1 MKQYSNSILQL
12 SIFVGSLFCL
22 LFVVNAE
29 LSPFYNYRISTKD
42 NVVATGQR
50 QQQQQR
56 RRGLVAAKQVGGVSR
71 QQLNKQIEEAEA
83 EEEYEYGEY
92 YDDEYDEELTDND
105 DDDEIEEEEEEETDN
120 ETAVEQRQNLR
131 KTLLSRD
138 SSSDEAD
145 VLSTKTQRERELGKY
160 GYKYYDGYTSEN
172 KNNNKNS
179 HPEDYWCDS
188 FYAKSHKKSKKDKK
202 SKKGYY
208 YHSKKD
214 KKGKNYYYDYECKE
228 QDSDGQNANPS
239 QSPPSQSQPTPSGNV
254 NKPPS
259 PHPPKDFIRFI
270 MVREE
275 AGTPVPG
282 DFSIG
287 DTLALNGQIYYW
299 DDYERGLISDTSV
312 GSFVTLCTGINAQD
326 DLLCKYEIVIG
337 GLQKD
342 LSDATG
348 IGAFIANGPNY
359 QSENYMII
367 TGTEFEFSK
376 YSGGTLVTTE
386 DLVNPYLYADLY
398 LL

>member
-1 MKQYSNSILQL
+1 MKQYSNSILQQL
-12 SIFVGSLFCL
+12 SILVGSLFCL
-22 LFVVNAE
+22 LLVVNAE
-29 LSPFYNYRISTKD
+29 LSPFYNYRVSTKD
-42 NVVATGQR
+42 AAG
-50 QQQQQR
+50 QQQQQQHQR

-83 EEEYEYGEY
+83 KEEEGYEYGEY
-92 YDDEYDEELTDND
+92 YDDEYDELTNDND
-105 DDDEIEEEEEEETDN
+105 GIEGEEEKTDN
-120 ETAVEQRQNLR
+120 ESAVEQKQNLR

-138 SSSDEAD
+138 SSSDEAE
-145 VLSTKTQRERELGKY
+145 VVSTKTQRERELGKY
-160 GYKYYDGYTSEN
+160 GYKYYDGYSN
-172 KNNNKNS
+172 NNNKNS
-179 HPEDYWCDS
+179 NPEDYWCDS

-202 SKKGYY
+202 SKKGHY

-214 KKGKNYYYDYECKE
+214 KKGKYYDYECKE
-228 QDSDGQNANPS
+228 QQDGGKDGNQNANPS
-239 QSPPSQSQPTPSGNV
+239 QSPPSQSQPTPSGGNV

-259 PHPPKDFIRFI
+259 PHPPKDFLRFI

-287 DTLALNGQIYYW
+287 DTLALNGKIYYW

-342 LSDATG
+342 SSDATG
-348 IGAFIANGPNY
+348 IGALIANGPNY

>member
-1 MKQYSNSILQL
+1 M
-12 SIFVGSLFCL
+12 

-42 NVVATGQR
+42 TAGQ
-50 QQQQQR
+50 QHQQQR

-83 EEEYEYGEY
+83 KEEYEYGEY
-92 YDDEYDEELTDND
+92 YDDEYDELTDDN
-105 DDDEIEEEEEEETDN
+105 DEIKEEEEEKKTDN
-120 ETAVEQRQNLR
+120 EPAVELKQNLR

-138 SSSDEAD
+138 SSSDEAAE
-145 VLSTKTQRERELGKY
+145 VVSTKTQRERELGKY
-160 GYKYYDGYTSEN
+160 GYKYYDGYS
-172 KNNNKNS
+172 NNNKENS
-179 HPEDYWCDS
+179 NPEDYWCDS

-214 KKGKNYYYDYECKE
+214 KKGKYYDYECKE
-228 QDSDGQNANPS
+228 QQDGGKDGNQNANPS
-239 QSPPSQSQPTPSGNV
+239 QSPPSQAQPTPSGGNV

-259 PHPPKDFIRFI
+259 PHPPKDFLRFI

-287 DTLALNGQIYYW
+287 DTLALNGKIYYW

-342 LSDATG
+342 SSDATG
-348 IGAFIANGPNY
+348 IGALIANGPNY

>member
-1 MKQYSNSILQL
+1 MKQYSSSILQL
-12 SIFVGSLFCL
+12 FVLIGS

-29 LSPFYNYRISTKD
+29 LSPFYNYRISTPQD
-42 NVVATGQR
+42 EG
-50 QQQQQR
+50 QQQQR
-56 RRGLVAAKQVGGVSR
+56 RRGLVAAKQAGGVSR
-71 QQLNKQIEEAEA
+71 QQLNKQIEEAE
-83 EEEYEYGEY
+83 EEYEYEYGEY
-92 YDDEYDEELTDND
+92 YDDEYDEELTDDN
-105 DDDEIEEEEEEETDN
+105 ETEEEEEEETDN
-120 ETAVEQRQNLR
+120 EPAVEQKQNLR
-131 KTLLSRD
+131 KSTLNRD
-138 SSSDEAD
+138 NEPE
-145 VLSTKTQRERELGKY
+145 VSTKTQRELGKY
-160 GYKYYDGYTSEN
+160 GYTYYDGYN
-172 KNNNKNS
+172 NNNKNNA

-214 KKGKNYYYDYECKE
+214 KKGKYYDYECKE
-228 QDSDGQNANPS
+228 DGEHAPAQSPS
-239 QSPPSQSQPTPSGNV
+239 QSTPTNGNNGGNV

-259 PHPPKDFIRFI
+259 PHPPKDFLRFI

-287 DTLALNGQIYYW
+287 DTLALNGKVYYW

-312 GSFVTLCTGINAQD
+312 GSFVTLCTGINAED

-376 YSGGTLVTTE
+376 YNGGTLVTTE